1 MTRKFRF
8 FELIFNFQFQ
18 PQVQPMF
25 YVPTTGNN
33 LMGNNFPGGAAIMG
47 QISGGQFAQGSQ
59 SQAVIPVLFPQ
70 PGNPQVFQSEKYTR
84 LILDR

>member
-1 MTRKFRF
+1 
-8 FELIFNFQFQ
+8 
-18 PQVQPMF
+18 MF

-33 LMGNNFPGGAAIMG
+33 IMSTGNFPGGAAIMG

-70 PGNPQVFQSEKYTR
+70 PGNPQVLYFNLKI
-84 LILDR
+84 ILDSY